1 MNTFCANQQEYRI
14 RCKFHCL
21 LDNVV
26 FQHSLIAP
34 SSEVLL
40 GHVSTTHL
48 IVFHFLSLRHTGG
61 RDSLI
66 ETNAGQMKVIYLTIE
81 GRRGLPI
88 DASHVVRLQ
97 WTPAPPP
104 GTGGSDGIGHVNL
117 CEVQRIKTAKTRPNN
132 YENQTE

>member
-1 MNTFCANQQEYRI
+1 M
-14 RCKFHCL
+14 
-21 LDNVV
+21 
-26 FQHSLIAP
+26 
-34 SSEVLL
+34 
-40 GHVSTTHL
+40 
-48 IVFHFLSLRHTGG
+48 
-61 RDSLI
+61 I
-66 ETNAGQMKVIYLTIE
+66 ETNTGQMEVIYLTIE